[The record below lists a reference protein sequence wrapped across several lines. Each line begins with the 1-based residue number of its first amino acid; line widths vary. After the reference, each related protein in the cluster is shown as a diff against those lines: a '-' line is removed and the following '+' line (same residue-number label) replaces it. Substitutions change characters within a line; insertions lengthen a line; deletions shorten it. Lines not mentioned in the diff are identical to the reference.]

1 MMTAV
6 LKDLSFPAKGMEG
19 SLTDLFLRLIECK
32 CIDDMPF
39 DSLHTHRNTIL
50 DAMIQY

>member
-32 CIDDMPF
+32 CIDDMPL
-39 DSLHTHRNTIL
+39 DSLRTHRNTIL
-50 DAMIQY
+50 DTMIQY